1 MSHYSVA
8 VFTKPGGK
16 SVEELL
22 APYDENLETKPY
34 IYKTKEDII
43 KMLRDNAKSLR
54 ENIAKYEA
62 GELVNGEKIRPY
74 WLSGDEM
81 SEYYKNILHNDETKT
96 DEELYAEYRKDEE
109 DTDFDADGNEL
120 STYNPDSKWDWY
132 SEGGRWSGML
142 RLKGRNERAD
152 EALVKD
158 IDFSPDKEEYEEA
171 KRFWE
176 VAVENKPLKEDEE
189 KPFLFY
195 KKEYYTERYK
205 DADDYAAN
213 RSRFSTYALVTPEGE
228 WFEPGKMGWWGI
240 SSSTP
245 DSEKEFEKFFD
256 EYITKADPE
265 WTLTIVDC
273 HI

>member
-8 VFTKPGGK
+8 VFTKPNGK
-16 SVEELL
+16 DVDTLL

-43 KMLRDNAKSLR
+43 KMLRDNAKTLR

-62 GELVNGEKIRPY
+62 GELKKPRAY
-74 WLSGDEM
+74 WLSGEEM
-81 SEYYKNILHNDETKT
+81 LEHYKNILDNDKKT
-96 DEELYAEYRKDEE
+96 DEEIYEIYRKDNE
-109 DTDFDADGNEL
+109 DIAFDVNGNEL

-132 SEGGRWSGML
+132 SVGGRWGGML
-142 RLKGRNERAD
+142 RIKGRKERVD

-158 IDFSPDKEEYEEA
+158 IDFSPNKKEYKEA

-176 VAVENKPLKEDEE
+176 VVVEKKPLKEDEE
-189 KPFLFY
+189 KPFTLYNEDYY
-195 KKEYYTERYK
+195 KERYK
-205 DADDYAAN
+205 DADEYATNQA
-213 RSRFSTYALVTPEGE
+213 RFSTYALVTPEGE
-228 WFEPGKMGWWGI
+228 WYEPGKMGWWGI
-240 SSSTP
+240 SNTTP
-245 DSEKEFEKFFD
+245 DSEKDFEKFFD
-256 EYITKADPE
+256 EYLAKANPE